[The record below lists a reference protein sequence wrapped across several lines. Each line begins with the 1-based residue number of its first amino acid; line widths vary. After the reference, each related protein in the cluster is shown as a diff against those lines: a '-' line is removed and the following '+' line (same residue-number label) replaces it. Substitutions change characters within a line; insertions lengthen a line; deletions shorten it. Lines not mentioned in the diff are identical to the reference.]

1 MPSPARIVTAL
12 SLFVIVLF
20 LNFRINM
27 VKCNCKINK
36 ANKKLKREVIG
47 MNANALRI
55 LSAVIAGILIVA
67 VMAACGAVEKPDS
80 LAPDKGTESP
90 VISDTLPDNT
100 LPETEPIL
108 PPADITT
115 EPEDAPQP
123 DTTPATEAT
132 APETTPE
139 QTSSEENIS
148 EVATTAE
155 PEESGINREK
165 IVEIATAQLGVPFK
179 QGGQSPDEGFDSTGF
194 TYYCVNEAG
203 TEFPRRLSDQLESG
217 DMVPYSELKPGDIV
231 YFSAEEG
238 GEASFCGVY
247 VGGGLIIYSPVPD
260 DFVKTAN
267 ITTNYWTTHFVT
279 GLRIK

>member
-1 MPSPARIVTAL
+1 
-12 SLFVIVLF
+12 
-20 LNFRINM
+20 
-27 VKCNCKINK
+27 
-36 ANKKLKREVIG
+36 
-47 MNANALRI
+47 MNANTLRI
-55 LSAVIAGILIVA
+55 LSAVVAGILIVA

-80 LAPDKGTESP
+80 LVPNDGTDSP
-90 VISDTLPDNT
+90 AVIDSLPET
-100 LPETEPIL
+100 TPPETEPTL
-108 PPADITT
+108 PPTT
-115 EPEDAPQP
+115 TSPEDLTQP
-123 DTTPATEAT
+123 ETTTSPTEAT
-132 APETTPE
+132 APETTPA
-139 QTSSEENIS
+139 QTSDVTTSEPA
-148 EVATTAE
+148 VTAE
-155 PEESGINREK
+155 PEEAGVNREK

-179 QGGQSPDEGFDSTGF
+179 QGGQSPEDGFDSTGF

-217 DMVPYSELKPGDIV
+217 EQIPYSELKSGDIV

-279 GLRIK
+279 GLRVK

>member
-1 MPSPARIVTAL
+1 
-12 SLFVIVLF
+12 
-20 LNFRINM
+20 
-27 VKCNCKINK
+27 
-36 ANKKLKREVIG
+36 

-80 LAPDKGTESP
+80 LVPGDGTEAP
-90 VISDTLPDNT
+90 VVSGTPSET
-100 LPETEPIL
+100 TPPVTEPEL

-115 EPEDAPQP
+115 ALEDIPQP
-123 DTTPATEAT
+123 ETTTAPAETETT
-132 APETTPE
+132 APETTPA
-139 QTSSEENIS
+139 QTSYEE
-148 EVATTAE
+148 TTTDADVTDE
-155 PEESGINREK
+155 PEEAAANREK

-203 TEFPRRLSDQLESG
+203 AKFPRRLSEQLESG
-217 DMVPYSELKPGDIV
+217 EQVPYSELKPGDIV

-238 GEASFCGVY
+238 EDASFCGVY

-267 ITTNYWTTHFVT
+267 ITTNYWTTRFVT
-279 GLRIK
+279 GLRVK

>member
-1 MPSPARIVTAL
+1 M
-12 SLFVIVLF
+12 
-20 LNFRINM
+20 INT
-27 VKCNCKINK
+27 
-36 ANKKLKREVIG
+36 
-47 MNANALRI
+47 NALRI

-80 LAPDKGTESP
+80 LAPNKGTESP
-90 VISDTLPDNT
+90 TISDTLPET
-100 LPETEPIL
+100 TPPET
-108 PPADITT
+108 
-115 EPEDAPQP
+115 QP
-123 DTTPATEAT
+123 TPSPTDMTT
-132 APETTPE
+132 APEDVPQPETTTVPE
-139 QTSSEENIS
+139 ETVPSETVSDVTSSENITS
-148 EVATTAE
+148 EPVVTDEIAE
-155 PEESGINREK
+155 QGVNREK

-179 QGGQSPDEGFDSTGF
+179 QGGQSPDDGFDSTGF

-203 TEFPRRLSDQLESG
+203 AEFPRRLKDQLESG
-217 DMVPYSELKPGDIV
+217 DKVPYSELKPGDIV

-279 GLRIK
+279 GLRVK